1 MNMNNEINILFAD
14 DDADD
19 RDLFCKALHEFDRD
33 IKCYTVDDGFKTLEY
48 LRNPANRIPDYI
60 FLDFRMPKMSGKQ
73 CLEEIRKDERLKE
86 VPVIIYT
93 TSDDVDESIELTESG
108 ATHFVTKPENPEE
121 IYYLISMVL
130 TEKWT

>member
-1 MNMNNEINILFAD
+1 MNKQIHILFAD

-19 RDLFCKALHEFDRD
+19 RELFCKALNEFDPE
-33 IKCYTVDDGFKTLEY
+33 IHCHTVHDGYETLAY
-48 LRNPANRIPDYI
+48 LKDPANILPDYI

-73 CLEEIRKDERLKE
+73 CLEEIRKDERLKDI
-86 VPVIIYT
+86 PVIIYT
-93 TSDDVDESIELTESG
+93 TSDDVDESIELAESG